1 MKMIVVFSIR
11 DRLKYIGHLDLMRAM
26 QRALRRSGLPVR
38 YSQGFNPHLQISF
51 AAPLSVG
58 MEGLREVME
67 VADRVLVLEYGSVLA
82 EGTPSEVQSNRRV
95 IDAYLGGQVQY
106 AVD

>member
-1 MKMIVVFSIR
+1 MDAPAAGLNDSETAEMGGLIGRIR
-11 DRLKYIGHLDLMRAM
+11 DSGVTVLLVEHNMELVM
-26 QRALRRSGLPVR
+26 Q
-38 YSQGFNPHLQISF
+38 I
-51 AAPLSVG
+51 
-58 MEGLREVME
+58 
-67 VADRVLVLEYGSVLA
+67 ADRVLVLEYGSVLA